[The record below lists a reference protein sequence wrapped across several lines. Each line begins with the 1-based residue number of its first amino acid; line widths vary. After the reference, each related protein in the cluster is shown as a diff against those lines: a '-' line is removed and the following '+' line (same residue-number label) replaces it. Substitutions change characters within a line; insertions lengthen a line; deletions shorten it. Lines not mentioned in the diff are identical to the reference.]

1 MSDLGEI
8 SADLME
14 VLGRLERVLTRLTAL
29 DRNTLA
35 AAQAEASRHR
45 GGQRAAALIDRAR
58 GQLRQAAEGTIAA
71 RRAGEDWLVQHGSA
85 QGGHSGGVDTP
96 GGRAYFPPS
105 EAKLREAAV
114 ALPAFPGEYTFDA
127 HGDSEHVFIGEEALS
142 AQGVAELIRGDE
154 KWKGRPVRL
163 FSCDTGRGDAPI
175 AAELAEILG
184 VKVTAPEG
192 RAWSSAD
199 GRCGVFPV
207 EVKVVH
213 GAVVEVPNYEAEGSW
228 REFFPDR

>member
-1 MSDLGEI
+1 VSDLGEI

-14 VLGRLERVLTRLTAL
+14 VLGRLERVLARLTAL

-35 AAQAEASRHR
+35 AAQAEASCHPE
-45 GGQRAAALIDRAR
+45 GKRAAALIARAR
-58 GQLRQAAEGTIAA
+58 GQLRQASEGTIAA
-71 RRAGEDWLVQHGSA
+71 RRAGEDWLSQHGSA
-85 QGGHSGGVDTP
+85 QGGHSSGFDTP

-105 EAKLREAAV
+105 EAKVREAAA

-127 HGDSEHVFIGEEALS
+127 HGSSEHVFIGEEALS
-142 AQGVAELIRGDE
+142 AQDVAELIKADE
-154 KWKGRPVRL
+154 KWEGRPVRL

-199 GRCGVFPV
+199 GKSGVYPV
-207 EVKVVH
+207 EIRVVQ
-213 GAVVEVPNYEAEGSW
+213 GVVVEVPNYDAEGSW
-228 REFFPDR
+228 REFFPD